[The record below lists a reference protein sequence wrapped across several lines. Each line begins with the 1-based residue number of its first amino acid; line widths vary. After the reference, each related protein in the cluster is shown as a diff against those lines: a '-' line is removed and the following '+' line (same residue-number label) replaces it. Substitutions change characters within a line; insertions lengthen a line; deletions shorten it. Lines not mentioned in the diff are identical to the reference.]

1 MIKIGVCGFG
11 TVGQSF
17 VDHVLAYQD
26 KIIENCGREI
36 CISIIAD
43 RSIEKKKF
51 KSESIQF
58 TSDILSVNNSDCD
71 VIVELIGGTDIAYD
85 LVKSA
90 ILKKKSV
97 ITANKALIAEKGDE
111 LLALSKENNTYIGY
125 EASVAGAIPI
135 INTLKHNMLNE
146 NIISLSGI
154 INGTCNYILD
164 QMSSERKGFKEAL
177 NSAQELGYAE
187 ADPTFDVGG
196 FDAAHK
202 VSILS
207 MIAFGIPSPY
217 ENIHIEGIES
227 IDSMD
232 IDYANELGYKIKHI
246 ATARSNNSQIECKV
260 HPALINNKNILSKI
274 DGVMNAVRT
283 VGDKFGTSL
292 LYGHGAGGA
301 ATASAVVSNIIDYCI
316 HVDRKVKNIS
326 NSIAAHRKDLVTIED
341 TSNQYYLRMFAND
354 VPGVMADI
362 TSTLAEHKISIE
374 AVTQHEPLE
383 NEKLIPIVMI
393 TNSVVFKDMLSA
405 IKTIESMD
413 NIVGKVNLIRVFNED

>member
-1 MIKIGVCGFG
+1 MRRKN
-11 TVGQSF
+11 S
-17 VDHVLAYQD
+17 
-26 KIIENCGREI
+26 
-36 CISIIAD
+36 
-43 RSIEKKKF
+43 
-51 KSESIQF
+51 KSKSIQF
-58 TSDILSVNNSDCD
+58 TSDVLSVNNSDCD

-202 VSILS
+202 ISILS

-217 ENIHIEGIES
+217 KNIHIEGIES

-292 LYGHGAGGA
+292 LYGHGQGVLLQHH
-301 ATASAVVSNIIDYCI
+301 AVVSNIIDYCI

-393 TNSVVFKDMLSA
+393 TNSVFFKNMLSA

-413 NIVGKVNLIRVFNED
+413 NIVGKVNLIRVFNDD

>member
-51 KSESIQF
+51 KSEGIQF

-111 LLALSKENNTYIGY
+111 LLALSRENNTYIGY

-202 VSILS
+202 ISILS

-246 ATARSNNSQIECKV
+246 ASARSNNSQIECKV

-292 LYGHGAGGA
+292 LYGHGAGGT

-316 HVDRKVKNIS
+316 HVDRKVNNIS
-326 NSIAAHRKDLVTIED
+326 NSIDAHRKDLVTIED

-383 NEKLIPIVMI
+383 SEKLIPIVMI

-413 NIVGKVNLIRVFNED
+413 NIVGKVNLIRVFNDD

>member
-51 KSESIQF
+51 KSEGIQF

-326 NSIAAHRKDLVTIED
+326 KSIAAHRKDLVTIED

-413 NIVGKVNLIRVFNED
+413 NIVGKVNLIRVFNDD

>member
-51 KSESIQF
+51 KSEGIQF

-146 NIISLSGI
+146 SIISLSGI

-316 HVDRKVKNIS
+316 HVDRKVKNVS
-326 NSIAAHRKDLVTIED
+326 NSIAAHRKDLVTIQD

>member
-187 ADPTFDVGG
+187 ADPTFDIGG

-202 VSILS
+202 ISVLS

-413 NIVGKVNLIRVFNED
+413 NIVGKVNLIRVFNDD

>member
-51 KSESIQF
+51 KSEGIQF

-413 NIVGKVNLIRVFNED
+413 NIVGKVNLIRVFNDD

>member
-51 KSESIQF
+51 KSEGIQF

-135 INTLKHNMLNE
+135 INTLRHNMLNE

-413 NIVGKVNLIRVFNED
+413 NIVGKVNLIRVFNDD

>member
-413 NIVGKVNLIRVFNED
+413 NIVGKVNLIRVFNDD

>member
-326 NSIAAHRKDLVTIED
+326 NSIAADRKDLVTIED

-413 NIVGKVNLIRVFNED
+413 NIVGKVNLIRVFNDD

>member
-26 KIIENCGREI
+26 KIIRNCGREI
-36 CISIIAD
+36 CISIVAD

-135 INTLKHNMLNE
+135 INALKHNMLNE

-207 MIAFGIPSPY
+207 MIAFDIPSPY

-362 TSTLAEHKISIE
+362 TSTLAEHNISIE

-413 NIVGKVNLIRVFNED
+413 NIVGKVNLIRVFNDD

>member
-26 KIIENCGREI
+26 KIIKNCGREI

-202 VSILS
+202 ISILS

-413 NIVGKVNLIRVFNED
+413 NIVGKVNLIRVFNDD

>member
-51 KSESIQF
+51 KNEGIQF

-202 VSILS
+202 ISILS

-413 NIVGKVNLIRVFNED
+413 NIVGKVNLIRVFNDD

>member
-26 KIIENCGREI
+26 KIIRNCGREI
-36 CISIIAD
+36 CISIVAD
-43 RSIEKKKF
+43 RSIEKKRF

-135 INTLKHNMLNE
+135 INALKHNMLNE

-207 MIAFGIPSPY
+207 MIAFDIPSPY

-301 ATASAVVSNIIDYCI
+301 ATSSAVVSNIIDYCI

-326 NSIAAHRKDLVTIED
+326 DSIAAHRKDLVTIED

-413 NIVGKVNLIRVFNED
+413 NIVGKVNLIRVFNDD

>member
-26 KIIENCGREI
+26 KIIRNCGREI
-36 CISIIAD
+36 CISIVAD

-135 INTLKHNMLNE
+135 INALKHNMLNE

-202 VSILS
+202 ISILS

-326 NSIAAHRKDLVTIED
+326 DSIAAHRKDLVTIED

-413 NIVGKVNLIRVFNED
+413 NIVGKVNLIRVFNDD

>member
-51 KSESIQF
+51 KNEDIQF

-71 VIVELIGGTDIAYD
+71 VIVELIGGTDIAYN
-85 LVKSA
+85 LVRSA

-135 INTLKHNMLNE
+135 INALKHNMLNE

-207 MIAFGIPSPY
+207 MIAFDIPSPY

-316 HVDRKVKNIS
+316 HVDRKVIKIS

-362 TSTLAEHKISIE
+362 TSTLAEHNISIE

-413 NIVGKVNLIRVFNED
+413 NIVGKVNLIRVFNDD

>member
-146 NIISLSGI
+146 SIISLSGI

-187 ADPTFDVGG
+187 ADPTFDIGG

-202 VSILS
+202 ISILS
-207 MIAFGIPSPY
+207 MIAFEIPSPY

-246 ATARSNNSQIECKV
+246 ATARSNNSLIECKV
-260 HPALINNKNILSKI
+260 HPALINKKNILSKI

-316 HVDRKVKNIS
+316 HVDRNVKNIS
-326 NSIAAHRKDLVTIED
+326 NSIAVHRKDLVTIED
-341 TSNQYYLRMFAND
+341 TFNQYYLRMFAND
-354 VPGVMADI
+354 VPGVMANI
-362 TSTLAEHKISIE
+362 TSTLAKHKISIE

-405 IKTIESMD
+405 IKKIESMD
-413 NIVGKVNLIRVFNED
+413 NIVGKVNLIRVFNDD

>member
-51 KSESIQF
+51 KSEGIQF

-326 NSIAAHRKDLVTIED
+326 NSIAADRKDLVTIED

-413 NIVGKVNLIRVFNED
+413 NIVGKVNLIRVFNDD

>member
-26 KIIENCGREI
+26 KIIRNCGREI
-36 CISIIAD
+36 CISIVAD

-207 MIAFGIPSPY
+207 MIAFDIPSPY

-316 HVDRKVKNIS
+316 HVDRKEKNVS

-413 NIVGKVNLIRVFNED
+413 NIVGKVNLIRVFNDD

>member
-26 KIIENCGREI
+26 KIIKNCGREI

-51 KSESIQF
+51 KNEGIQF

-187 ADPTFDVGG
+187 ADPTFDIGG

-202 VSILS
+202 ISVLS

-326 NSIAAHRKDLVTIED
+326 NSMAAHQKDLVTIQD

-362 TSTLAEHKISIE
+362 TSTLAEHNISIE

-413 NIVGKVNLIRVFNED
+413 NIVGKVNLIRVFNDD

>member
-202 VSILS
+202 ISILS
-207 MIAFGIPSPY
+207 MIAFGITSPY
-217 ENIHIEGIES
+217 KNIHIEGIES

-413 NIVGKVNLIRVFNED
+413 NIVGKVNLIRVFNDD

>member
-11 TVGQSF
+11 TVGRSF

-51 KSESIQF
+51 KSEGIQF

-413 NIVGKVNLIRVFNED
+413 NIVGKVNLIRVFNDD

>member
-26 KIIENCGREI
+26 KIIRNCGREI
-36 CISIIAD
+36 CISIVAD

-207 MIAFGIPSPY
+207 MIAFDIPSPY

-413 NIVGKVNLIRVFNED
+413 NIVGKVNLIRVFNDD

>member
-1 MIKIGVCGFG
+1 MIKIAVCGFG

-17 VDHVLAYQD
+17 VNHVLAYQD
-26 KIIENCGREI
+26 KIIKNCGRDI

-51 KSESIQF
+51 KNNDIQF
-58 TSDILSVNNSDCD
+58 TSDILSVIDSDSD
-71 VIVELIGGTDIAYD
+71 LIVELIGGTDIAYD
-85 LVKSA
+85 LVKNA
-90 ILKKKSV
+90 TTKKKSI

-111 LLALSKENNTYIGY
+111 LFALSKEYGTYIGY

-135 INTLKHNMLNE
+135 INSLKHNMLNE
-146 NIISLSGI
+146 NIVSLSGI

-164 QMSSERKGFKEAL
+164 QMSSQKKSFKDAL
-177 NSAQELGYAE
+177 NNAQELGYAE

-202 VSILS
+202 ISILT
-207 MIAFGIPSPY
+207 MIAFDTASPY
-217 ENIHIEGIES
+217 KNIHIEGIES

-246 ATARSNNSQIECKV
+246 ATARSYHSQIECKV
-260 HPALINNKNILSKI
+260 HPALVNKKNILSKI
-274 DGVMNAVRT
+274 DGVMNAVKT
-283 VGDKFGTSL
+283 IGDKFGASL

-301 ATASAVVSNIIDYCI
+301 ATASAVVSNILDYCI
-316 HVDRKVKNIS
+316 HLDRALKTNSDPKDIS
-326 NSIAAHRKDLVTIED
+326 SKDLVNIQN

-362 TSTLAEHKISIE
+362 TSTLAEYQISIE
-374 AVTQHEPLE
+374 AVTQHEPLK
-383 NEKLIPIVMI
+383 NEKLIPVVMI
-393 TNSVVFKDMLSA
+393 TNSIIYKDMLSA
-405 IKTIESMD
+405 IKKIESME
-413 NIVGKVNLIRVFNED
+413 NIVGKVNLIRVFNDD

>member
-26 KIIENCGREI
+26 KIIRNCGREI

-51 KSESIQF
+51 KNEDIQF

-135 INTLKHNMLNE
+135 INALKHNMLNE

-202 VSILS
+202 ISILS

-316 HVDRKVKNIS
+316 HVDRKEKNVS

-413 NIVGKVNLIRVFNED
+413 NIVGKVNLIRVFNDD

>member
-26 KIIENCGREI
+26 KIIKNCGTEI

-51 KSESIQF
+51 KSEGIQF
-58 TSDILSVNNSDCD
+58 SSDILSVNNSDCD

-146 NIISLSGI
+146 NIVSLSGI

-326 NSIAAHRKDLVTIED
+326 NSIAADRKDLVTIED

-393 TNSVVFKDMLSA
+393 TNSVVFRDMLSA
-405 IKTIESMD
+405 IKKIESMN
-413 NIVGKVNLIRVFNED
+413 NIVGKVNLIRVFNDD

>member
-187 ADPTFDVGG
+187 ADPSFDVGG

-202 VSILS
+202 ISILS

-316 HVDRKVKNIS
+316 HVDRKEKNVS

-413 NIVGKVNLIRVFNED
+413 NIVGKVNLIRVFNDD